1 VTVRGAR
8 FVLLLL
14 LAATVQAK
22 PDAAAKHKAKLAK
35 VWVDYARWCK
45 LQGLKTE
52 AEGALA
58 RARAADSAN
67 KDLARLAAEIEALEG
82 GADADPGLEARRK
95 KAHKDAAKVY
105 DRLAKIDEAYL
116 VEAVRLDPS
125 KARLGKMAG
134 LVKKLA
140 GNRKNAV
147 KAGRLL
153 VQLRA
158 LAPAGK
164 YDSLEAELARKD
176 VALIKH
182 KDHAMVGFLS
192 IPKGW
197 KKGGSYPVLVTV
209 DGAGSNFLG
218 SARKFAQTRGGRK
231 LLVLAPCSFSNT
243 NQLQPKKYPFYAPE
257 LLTENNSNRIAF
269 DLGGLEKLLEVVAER
284 YGGRKKIGITGFS
297 GGGNLCYGMTIR
309 YPERILF
316 SAPACANFSGMGL
329 RDAEPVEDG
338 GPPIHILTGAK
349 DQHRD
354 YTFGKKDSPGI
365 EPQTDNAV
373 ATLERLGF
381 KNFRRTML
389 PGVGHS
395 NCAAQVWKFGDEVM
409 RN

>member
-1 VTVRGAR
+1 MRATRL
-8 FVLLLL
+8 VLLLL

-22 PDAAAKHKAKLAK
+22 TDATAKHKVKLAK

-45 LQGLKTE
+45 LKGLKTE
-52 AEGALA
+52 ADQALG
-58 RARAADSAN
+58 RARTADPAN

-82 GADADPGLEARRK
+82 DADTDPGLESRRQ
-95 KAHKDAAKVY
+95 KAHKDAAKIY

-134 LVKKLA
+134 LVKKLS

-153 VQLRA
+153 VQLRT
-158 LAPAGK
+158 LAPEGK
-164 YDSLEAELARKD
+164 YDSLEIELARKD

-182 KDHAMVGFLS
+182 SDHEMVGFLS

-197 KKGGSYPVLVTV
+197 KKGGGYPVLVTV

-218 SARKFAQTRGGRK
+218 SARTFAKTRGSRNF
-231 LLVLAPCSFSNT
+231 LVLAPCSFSNT
-243 NQLQPKKYPFYAPE
+243 NELQPKKYPFYPPE
-257 LLTENNSNRIAF
+257 LLTEHNANRITF
-269 DLGGLEKLLEVVAER
+269 DLGGLTKLLEVVTER
-284 YGGRKKIGITGFS
+284 YGGSEKIGITGFS

-309 YPERILF
+309 HPDRILF

-329 RDAEPVEDG
+329 RDAEPVTDG
-338 GPPIHILTGAK
+338 GPPIHILTGAN

-354 YTFGKKDSPGI
+354 YTFGRKDSPGI

-395 NCAAQVWKFGDEVM
+395 NCAAHVWKFADEVTKK
-409 RN
+409 

>member
-1 VTVRGAR
+1 VTVRAAR
-8 FVLLLL
+8 VVLLLL

-22 PDAAAKHKAKLAK
+22 PDAAARYKAKLAT
-35 VWVDYARWCK
+35 VWVDYARWLK
-45 LQGLKTE
+45 LKGLKTAADE
-52 AEGALA
+52 ALA
-58 RARAADSAN
+58 RARAANPAN
-67 KDLARLAAEIEALEG
+67 KDLARLAADIEALESD
-82 GADADPGLEARRK
+82 ADTDPGLESRRT
-95 KAHKDAAKVY
+95 KAHKDAAKIY

-116 VEAVRLDPS
+116 AEAVRLDPS
-125 KARLGKMAG
+125 KARLGRTAG
-134 LVKKLA
+134 LVKKLS
-140 GNRKNAV
+140 GNRANAV
-147 KAGRLL
+147 KAGLLL
-153 VQLRA
+153 VRLRE
-158 LAPAGK
+158 LGPAGK
-164 YDSLEAELARKD
+164 YDSLETELARKD

-192 IPKGW
+192 IPKRW

-218 SARKFAQTRGGRK
+218 SARKFAKTRGGRK
-231 LLVLAPCSFSNT
+231 FLVLAPCSFSNT
-243 NQLQPKKYPFYAPE
+243 NELQPKKYPFYAPE

-284 YGGRKKIGITGFS
+284 YGGQKKIGITGFS

-309 YPERILF
+309 HPDRILF

-329 RDAEPVEDG
+329 RDVEPAADG
-338 GPPIHILTGAK
+338 GPPIHIHTGAN

-354 YTFGKKDSPGI
+354 FTFGKKDSPGI

-395 NCAAQVWKFGDEVM
+395 NCAAQVWKFGDEITK
-409 RN
+409 